1 MRKRT
6 FAPALLSAAFFLWGC
21 APQPTPQTKPQP
33 VPSQTSASSAPRE
46 TAPAA
51 GQQTA
56 QPQPPSAEILAAE
69 KLPALEAKP
78 SDKNGSGETADASAL
93 LEEAL
98 ALCQEAQ
105 GAWEKSDFDR
115 SVSALDEAY
124 ALLLKINPPPDT
136 PLADEKNDL
145 RLTIA
150 KRIQAIHAA
159 RLAPHRENNKTI
171 PLVENRYVL
180 AEVESFKNRERKSF
194 EEAYLRSGLYRNMI
208 TEELRKA
215 GLPEDLSWLPII
227 ESGFKIRALS
237 RARALGLWQFIS
249 STGSL
254 YDLKRDR
261 WVDER
266 MDPLKSTQAA
276 VRYLSDLHSL
286 FGDWTTALA
295 AYNCGEYR
303 VQRIINAQQIN
314 YLDNFWDLFAMLPYE
329 TARFVPR
336 FIAALSIIKDP
347 AKYGFNLPPPYPDL
361 KYETITVNQPAK
373 LSSLSAA
380 LGLDPSELA
389 FLNPELRYDATPDN
403 AYMLRVPVG
412 LGEKALQTILTLPR
426 WIPPE
431 ATYTWYKVRS
441 GDTLSGIARRHR
453 TSVAAIKRL
462 NNLRGN
468 LIRPRQLLKIP
479 GRGAA
484 RSSGLEPE

>member
-1 MRKRT
+1 MKKQT
-6 FAPALLSAAFFLWGC
+6 LISSLLLPAFVLWGC
-21 APQPTPQTKPQP
+21 SPAPKPQVKPQTIPAQGQPQNET
-33 VPSQTSASSAPRE
+33 PS
-46 TAPAA
+46 AA
-51 GQQTA
+51 GSATTQA
-56 QPQPPSAEILAAE
+56 QSQ
-69 KLPALEAKP
+69 EAKIP
-78 SDKNGSGETADASAL
+78 AQEKIAGEEENAGEKNGTPEGAGASAI

-115 SVSALDEAY
+115 AVAALDEAY
-124 ALLLKINPPPDT
+124 ALLLKINPPLDT

-150 KRIQAIHAA
+150 KRIQTIHAA
-159 RLAPHRENNKTI
+159 RLAPGRENNKTI
-171 PLVENRYVL
+171 PLAENRYVL
-180 AEVESFKNRERKSF
+180 AEIESFKNRERQYF
-194 EEAYLRSGLYRNMI
+194 EEAYLRSGLYRDMI
-208 TEELRKA
+208 IEEMRKA
-215 GLPEDLSWLPII
+215 GLPEDLGWLPII

-276 VRYLSDLHSL
+276 IRYLTDLHST

-295 AYNCGEYR
+295 AYNCGEYK
-303 VQRIINAQQIN
+303 VQRVINAQQIN

-336 FIAALSIIKDP
+336 FIAALTIIQNP
-347 AKYGFNLPPPYPDL
+347 AKYGFNLPVPYPSL
-361 KYETITVNQPAK
+361 KYETVTASHATK
-373 LSSLSAA
+373 LSSLSTA
-380 LGLDPSELA
+380 LGLDASELA
-389 FLNPELRYDATPDN
+389 FLNPELRYDATPDY
-403 AYMLRVPVG
+403 AYQLRVPSG
-412 LGEKALQTILTLPR
+412 LGEKTLQVILTLPR

-431 ATYTWYKVRS
+431 ATYTWYAVRS
-441 GDTLSGIARRHR
+441 GDTLSTIARRFR

-462 NNLRGN
+462 NGMRGT
-468 LIRPRQLLKIP
+468 LIRPGQRLKIP

-484 RSSGLEPE
+484 PDAYL

>member
-1 MRKRT
+1 MKKRT
-6 FAPALLSAAFFLWGC
+6 LASALLLAALFLWGC
-21 APQPTPQTKPQP
+21 SSSPPPQVKPKTVPAQTQPQDSAKETPPATGQQAAQQQP
-33 VPSQTSASSAPRE
+33 PAASRPAKE
-46 TAPAA
+46 EAPAEET
-51 GQQTA
+51 G
-56 QPQPPSAEILAAE
+56 PVE
-69 KLPALEAKP
+69 
-78 SDKNGSGETADASAL
+78 KNGSGEGADASAL

-105 GAWEKSDFDR
+105 GAWEKGNLDR
-115 SVSALDEAY
+115 AVSALDEAY

-150 KRIQAIHAA
+150 KRIQTIHAS
-159 RLAPHRENNKTI
+159 RLAPGRENNKTI

-180 AEVESFKNRERKSF
+180 AEIESFKNRERQSF
-194 EEAYLRSGLYRNMI
+194 EDAYLRSGLYRDMI
-208 TEELRKA
+208 IEEMRKA
-215 GLPEDLSWLPII
+215 GLPEDLGWLPVI

-276 VRYLSDLHSL
+276 VRYLSDLHSM

-295 AYNCGEYR
+295 GYNCGEYR
-303 VQRIINAQQIN
+303 VQRVINAQQIN

-347 AKYGFNLPPPYPDL
+347 ARYGFNLPAPYPPL
-361 KYETITVNQPAK
+361 KYETVTVNQPTK
-373 LSSLSAA
+373 LSSLSTA
-380 LGLDPSELA
+380 LGLDASELA
-389 FLNPELRYDATPDN
+389 FLNPELRYDATPDY
-403 AYMLRVPVG
+403 AYPLRVPLG

-431 ATYTWYKVRS
+431 ATYSWYKVRS
-441 GDTLSGIARRHR
+441 GDTLSTIARRHR
-453 TSVAAIKRL
+453 TSVAALKRL
-462 NNLRGN
+462 NGLRGN
-468 LIRPRQLLKIP
+468 LIRPGQLLKIP

-484 RSSGLEPE
+484 RNSEL